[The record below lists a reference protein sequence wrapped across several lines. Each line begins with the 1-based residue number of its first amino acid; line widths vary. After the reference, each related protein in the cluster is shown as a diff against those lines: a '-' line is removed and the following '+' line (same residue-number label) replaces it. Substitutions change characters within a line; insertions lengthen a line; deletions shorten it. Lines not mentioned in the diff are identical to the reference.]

1 MKVTI
6 AQKEIGLYYC
16 LGAAKEMS
24 KLMGGLD
31 SIKEYMTG
39 DAAEVVDRMA
49 KLILIMNRWYAKA
62 AACNGE
68 QAEAVDADWLDLHMD
83 LTEAGVYGA
92 AIIEAIN
99 EGTQRSVEV
108 KPIPQK
114 NVKSGG
120 SRKKSS

>member
-6 AQKEIGLYYC
+6 AQREFGLYYC

-31 SIKEYMTG
+31 NIKEFMTG

-49 KLILIMNRWYAKA
+49 KLILILNRWYVKA
-62 AACNGE
+62 AACNGDE
-68 QAEAVDADWLDLHMD
+68 AEKADADWLDLNMD
-83 LTEAGVYGA
+83 ITEAGIYGA

-99 EGTQRSVEV
+99 EGTKKSVEV
-108 KPIPQK
+108 KPVPQK
-114 NVKSGG
+114 NVKSGEEQ
-120 SRKKSS
+120 

>member
-16 LGAAKEMS
+16 LGASKEFS
-24 KLMGGLD
+24 KLMGGLNN
-31 SIKEYMTG
+31 IKEYMTG
-39 DAAEVVDRMA
+39 DSAEVVDHMA
-49 KLILIMNRWYAKA
+49 KLIVILNRWYAKA

-68 QAEAVDADWLDLHMD
+68 EAETIDADWLDLNMD
-83 LTEAGVYGA
+83 MTEAGIYGA

-99 EGTQRSVEV
+99 EGTHRSVEV
-108 KPIPQK
+108 KPVPQK
-114 NVKSGG
+114 NAKSGG